1 MILQSQ
7 WRDRRNTYR
16 NTYFETP
23 VFGQLGHWCGWKEY
37 CDNALESVTLQ
48 QYHFVTA
55 LKRGTLGTASPQYRG
70 NAVSRDLARPFN
82 LFRKMKSEL
91 TTNKYLYSVSDT
103 AQLLSVSR
111 GTIYALMK
119 SGQILA
125 VYPTSQARISA
136 EAIKRYVSKLEKDQR
151 DRAAQLNE
159 VLR

>member
-1 MILQSQ
+1 L
-7 WRDRRNTYR
+7 
-16 NTYFETP
+16 
-23 VFGQLGHWCGWKEY
+23 
-37 CDNALESVTLQ
+37 
-48 QYHFVTA
+48 
-55 LKRGTLGTASPQYRG
+55 
-70 NAVSRDLARPFN
+70 RDLARPFN
-82 LFRKMKSEL
+82 LFRKMKSEP
-91 TTNKYLYSVSDT
+91 TTNKFLYSVSET

-151 DRAAQLNE
+151 DRTAQLGE

>member
-1 MILQSQ
+1 MLLLP
-7 WRDRRNTYR
+7 RCRKRCNTYR
-16 NTYFETP
+16 NTYLGAS
-23 VFGQLGHWCGWKEY
+23 VFRQSSQWRGWRNSSH
-37 CDNALESVTLQ
+37 NALECHILWS
-48 QYHFVTA
+48 YDFVA
-55 LKRGTLGTASPQYRG
+55 VLKRDTPQCRG
-70 NAVSRDLARPFN
+70 NAVMRGFLNFIN
-82 LFRKMKSEL
+82 FFRKMRTEP
-91 TTNKYLYSVSDT
+91 TTNKFLYSVSET

-151 DRAAQLNE
+151 DRTAQLGE

>member
-1 MILQSQ
+1 MVV
-7 WRDRRNTYR
+7 WRPRRNTFR
-16 NTYFETP
+16 NTYSFIS
-23 VFGQLGHWCGWKEY
+23 VLVNSFYRCGWRTTRE
-37 CDNALESVTLQ
+37 NALESVTLQ
-48 QYHFVTA
+48 RYHFVTA
-55 LKRGTLGTASPQYRG
+55 LKRGPLGTASPQYRG
-70 NAVSRDLARPFN
+70 SAVLRVLARPFD

-111 GTIYALMK
+111 GTVYALMK

-136 EAIKRYVSKLEKDQR
+136 EAIKRYVSKLEKEQR
-151 DRAAQLNE
+151 DRTAQLNE

>member
-1 MILQSQ
+1 MFLLP
-7 WRDRRNTYR
+7 RCRGRHNTYR
-16 NTYFETP
+16 NTYFGTP
-23 VFGQLGHWCGWKEY
+23 VFGQLSQWCGWKEY
-37 CDNALESVTLQ
+37 CENALESVTLQ

-55 LKRGTLGTASPQYRG
+55 LKRGPLGTASPQYRG
-70 NAVSRDLARPFN
+70 SAVLRVLARPFD

-111 GTIYALMK
+111 VTVYALMK

-136 EAIKRYVSKLEKDQR
+136 EAIKRYIAKLEKEQR
-151 DRAAQLNE
+151 DRTAQLNE

>member
-1 MILQSQ
+1 MFYVIDSEQPTTS
-7 WRDRRNTYR
+7 TG
-16 NTYFETP
+16 EP
-23 VFGQLGHWCGWKEY
+23 
-37 CDNALESVTLQ
+37 
-48 QYHFVTA
+48 HFVTA
-55 LKRGTLGTASPQYRG
+55 LKRGPLGTASPQYRG
-70 NAVSRDLARPFN
+70 NAVLRVLARPFD

-111 GTIYALMK
+111 GTVYALMK

-136 EAIKRYVSKLEKDQR
+136 EAIKRYVSKLEKEQR
-151 DRAAQLNE
+151 DRTAQLNE

>member
-1 MILQSQ
+1 MSLSP
-7 WRDRRNTYR
+7 RCRERHNTYR
-16 NTYFETP
+16 NTYLVTP
-23 VFGQLGHWCGWKEY
+23 VFGQLSQWCGRKEY
-37 CDNALESVTLQ
+37 SDNPLESVTSH
-48 QYHFVTA
+48 QYHFVAA
-55 LKRGTLGTASPQYRG
+55 LKRGTPGADTPQYRG
-70 NAVSRDLARPFN
+70 NAVLRDLARPFN

-91 TTNKYLYSVSDT
+91 TTNKFLYSVSET

-151 DRAAQLNE
+151 DRTAQLSE